1 MLSYEKPEADVLLIP
16 PRNVKK
22 DRLVNWQLVLQSY
35 GMMGVFQTF
44 TSFTMSFWYLQRNGI
59 PFSQLWFAFGAIPE
73 GVDEAYY
80 LNKVNEASSIYF
92 VNLVVMQWFN
102 LMTTRTRR
110 LSIVQHPPL
119 FNKETQNWYLF
130 PAILFALAM
139 AIMWLYIPAL
149 QPVLGTTPVPV
160 EHWFLPFS
168 FGIFIVIMDEARKYA
183 VRTWPK
189 GIIARVAW

>member
-1 MLSYEKPEADVLLIP
+1 MLSYEKPEADVLFRP
-16 PRNVKK
+16 PRNVKR

-35 GMMGVFQTF
+35 GFMGIFQTL

-59 PFSQLWFAFGAIPE
+59 PFSQLWFAFGAIPD
-73 GVDEAYY
+73 GVDEDYY
-80 LNKVNEASSIYF
+80 IRKVNEASSIYF

-119 FNKETQNWYLF
+119 FNKKTQNWYLF
-130 PAILFALAM
+130 PAILFALGM
-139 AIMWLYIPAL
+139 AIMWLYIPSL

-168 FGIFIVIMDEARKYA
+168 FGIFIVLMDEARKFA
-183 VRTWPK
+183 VRKWPN
-189 GIIARVAW
+189 GLVARVAW